1 MPFWTWLQKSEYNQC
16 SQRVGEM
23 KKALIVDDNRQMA
36 DSLAQML
43 EFYNISSEITYGAR
57 AAITLLKDMTPS
69 IVFLD
74 LNMPGVTGFDVL
86 GFLKR
91 EPKLSKVPVI
101 VVTSDDQ
108 PESAQRAKDAGADAY
123 IVKPVNLDELEES
136 LKSLNLIL

>member
-1 MPFWTWLQKSEYNQC
+1 MN
-16 SQRVGEM
+16 
-23 KKALIVDDNRQMA
+23 KALIVDDNRQMA

-57 AAITLLKDMTPS
+57 AAIALLYDLTPS

-91 EPKLSKVPVI
+91 DPKLAKVPII

-123 IVKPVNLDELEES
+123 IIKPVNLDVLEES
-136 LKSLNLIL
+136 LKSLHLIL

>member
-1 MPFWTWLQKSEYNQC
+1 ME
-16 SQRVGEM
+16 
-23 KKALIVDDNRQMA
+23 KALIVDDNRQMA

-43 EFYNISSEITYGAR
+43 EFYNIPTEIAYGAR
-57 AAITLLKDMTPS
+57 PAMAVLKGQTPS

-74 LNMPGVTGFDVL
+74 LNMPGVTGFEVL

-91 EPKLSKVPVI
+91 ELQLAEVPVV

-108 PESAQRAKDAGADAY
+108 PESAQRAKEAGADAY
-123 IVKPVNLDELEES
+123 IVKPVNLDVLEEA

>member
-1 MPFWTWLQKSEYNQC
+1 MN
-16 SQRVGEM
+16 
-23 KKALIVDDNRQMA
+23 KALIVDDNRQMA

-43 EFYNISSEITYGAR
+43 EFYNISSEIAYGAR
-57 AAITLLKDMTPS
+57 AAITLLQEMTPS

-91 EPKLSKVPVI
+91 EPKLAKVPVI

-108 PESAQRAKDAGADAY
+108 PESAQRAKEAGADAY
-123 IVKPVNLDELEES
+123 IVKPVSLDVLEES

>member
-1 MPFWTWLQKSEYNQC
+1 MN
-16 SQRVGEM
+16 
-23 KKALIVDDNRQMA
+23 KALIVDDNRQMA

-57 AAITLLKDMTPS
+57 AAIALLYDLTPS

-91 EPKLSKVPVI
+91 DPKLAKVPVI

-123 IVKPVNLDELEES
+123 IIKPVNLDVLEES
-136 LKSLNLIL
+136 LKSLHLIL

>member
-1 MPFWTWLQKSEYNQC
+1 ME
-16 SQRVGEM
+16 
-23 KKALIVDDNRQMA
+23 KALIVDDNRQMA

-43 EFYNISSEITYGAR
+43 EFYNIPTEIAYGAR
-57 AAITLLKDMTPS
+57 PAMAVLKGQTPS

-74 LNMPGVTGFDVL
+74 LNMPGVTGFEVL

-91 EPKLSKVPVI
+91 EPQLAHVPVV

-108 PESAQRAKDAGADAY
+108 PESAQRAKEAGADAY
-123 IVKPVNLDELEES
+123 IVKPIILDVLEEA

>member
-1 MPFWTWLQKSEYNQC
+1 MDN
-16 SQRVGEM
+16 
-23 KKALIVDDNRQMA
+23 ALIVDDNRQMA
-36 DSLAQML
+36 ESLAQML
-43 EFYNISSEITYGAR
+43 DFYNIQTEIAFGSR
-57 AAITLLKDMTPS
+57 AALAVLKDKTPS

-91 EPKLSKVPVI
+91 EPKLAKVPVI

-108 PESAQRAKDAGADAY
+108 PESAQRAKEAGASAY
-123 IVKPVNLDELEES
+123 IIKPVSLDVLEEA

>member
-1 MPFWTWLQKSEYNQC
+1 
-16 SQRVGEM
+16 M

-57 AAITLLKDMTPS
+57 AAITLLSDLTPS

-91 EPKLSKVPVI
+91 EPKLAKVPVI

-123 IVKPVNLDELEES
+123 IIKPVNLDVLEES

>member
-1 MPFWTWLQKSEYNQC
+1 ME
-16 SQRVGEM
+16 
-23 KKALIVDDNRQMA
+23 KAIIVDDNRQMA

-43 EFYNISSEITYGAR
+43 EFYNIPVEITYGAR
-57 AAITLLKDMTPS
+57 PAMALLNDLTPS

-91 EPKLSKVPVI
+91 EPKLAKVPVI

-108 PESAQRAKDAGADAY
+108 PESARRAKEAGADAY
-123 IVKPVNLDELEES
+123 IVKPVNLDVLEEA
-136 LKSLNLIL
+136 LKDLNLII

>member
-1 MPFWTWLQKSEYNQC
+1 ME
-16 SQRVGEM
+16 
-23 KKALIVDDNRQMA
+23 KALIVDDNRQMA

-43 EFYNISSEITYGAR
+43 EFYNIPTEVAYDAR
-57 AAITLLKDMTPS
+57 PAMAVLKDQTPS

-74 LNMPGVTGFDVL
+74 LNMPGVTGFEVL

-91 EPKLSKVPVI
+91 EPQLTEVPVV

-108 PESAQRAKDAGADAY
+108 PESAQRAKEAGADAY
-123 IVKPVNLDELEES
+123 FVKPVNLDVLEEA